1 MKNPTTNKSLLSG
14 TRRKFL
20 HGTAI
25 GVGAQSFL
33 NSGNVKA
40 AVVEGKEAAG
50 LGEEG

>member
-20 HGTAI
+20 QYGTAI

-50 LGEEG
+50 LGEE